1 MSSNIKATV
10 LQDSSCSGFRITTFE
25 LEYPRFIHSELMT
38 HRVFSRNAASS
49 RAIPI
54 ERMQDLIKQNPA
66 SPVYWGAN
74 QAGMQAGLELENEQL
89 ISAKQH
95 WQDACDAAVYF
106 SRSLMLD
113 GVHKQIANRVT
124 EPFQTM
130 KTVVTATEWANWY
143 QLRNHEAAQ
152 PEIRELAKQMYDA
165 HQASIPD
172 ALRTGEWHVPY
183 VNRQFSIT
191 GVRYS
196 TGDEKLTPAQAQR
209 VSASCCAQVSYRRL
223 DDSLAK
229 AESIF
234 SKLIESEP
242 AHLSPVEHQATPM
255 KQTRESWQGGVW
267 ELGITHVDRKGT
279 YWSAN
284 FRGWI
289 QLRQI
294 I

>member
-1 MSSNIKATV
+1 VSSNIKANI

-54 ERMQDLIKQNPA
+54 ERMHELVRQNPA
-66 SPVYWGAN
+66 EPVFWGAN
-74 QAGMQAGLELENEQL
+74 QTGMQAQLELTEPQL
-89 ISAKQH
+89 AAAKWDWRLARESALQH
-95 WQDACDAAVYF
+95 STNLAQTG
-106 SRSLMLD
+106 L
-113 GVHKQIANRVT
+113 HKQIANRVT
-124 EPFQTM
+124 EPFQMM
-130 KTVVTATEWANWY
+130 KSVVTATEWANWY

-152 PEIRELAKQMYDA
+152 PEIRELASLMYEA
-165 HQASIPD
+165 HQASVPET
-172 ALRTGEWHVPY
+172 LRTGEWHVPY
-183 VNRQFSIT
+183 VGRQFSIT
-191 GVRYS
+191 GVRYFIG
-196 TGDEKLTPAQAQR
+196 TEELTPAQAQR

-229 AESIF
+229 AEAIF

-255 KQTRESWQGGVW
+255 KQTRESWQAGIW
-267 ELGITHVDRKGT
+267 EPGITHVDRKGV